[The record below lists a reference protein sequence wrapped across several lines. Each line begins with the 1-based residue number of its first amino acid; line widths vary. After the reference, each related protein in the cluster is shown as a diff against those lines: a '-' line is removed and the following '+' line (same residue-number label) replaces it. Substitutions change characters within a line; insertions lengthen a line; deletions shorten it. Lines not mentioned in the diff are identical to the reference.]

1 MVLWLC
7 FYLLPFPGI
16 EYFLETITELLLLLL
31 LHHHSQQLRL
41 HPSILY
47 LLHYECHQVV
57 VVVTTPP
64 GSVFLVLISEYQQQ
78 LAVGLHKHQHFTQQ
92 VSSHYCIAQN
102 YREDNVTNFRL

>member
-7 FYLLPFPGI
+7 FYLLPFPRI

-31 LHHHSQQLRL
+31 HHYSQQLHL

-57 VVVTTPP
+57 VVETTPP

-102 YREDNVTNFRL
+102 HREDNVTNFRL